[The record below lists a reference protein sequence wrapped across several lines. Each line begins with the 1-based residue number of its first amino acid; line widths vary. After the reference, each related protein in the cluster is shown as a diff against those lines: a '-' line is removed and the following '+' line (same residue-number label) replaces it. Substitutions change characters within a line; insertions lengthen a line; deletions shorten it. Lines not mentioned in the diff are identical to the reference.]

1 MGVIFLIVSILFF
14 VSIFL
19 IFRIFDYYNIN
30 NPQAIIINY
39 AIASLVSFIFYK
51 GDIQLTTVYTLNWFP
66 YAAALGVLFMLS
78 FLLFAISTQKAGIA
92 ITSVASKMSV
102 LIPVFLGAY
111 LYEYE
116 TLNTIKIVGL
126 VLSIASFYLIFK
138 KEKTEEFEI
147 KTIILPALIFLFSGA
162 NDSLLKYIREMFFK
176 SAEINLDHE
185 ILFMGSL
192 FTVSFIS
199 GVLILGT
206 ITLIKREKF
215 EFKTIIAGT
224 ILGVFNFFSALTMFK
239 AMGHFESSF
248 FFPVFNVSIV
258 GLSTLIGII
267 FFKEKLNRTNKI
279 GTALALITILLLALN

>member
-1 MGVIFLIVSILFF
+1 MGIIFLIVSILFF

-19 IFRIFDYYNIN
+19 TFRIFDYYKIN

-39 AIASLVSFIFYK
+39 AIASLVSYFFYK
-51 GDIQLTTVYTLNWFP
+51 GDIPLSTVSTLDWFP
-66 YAAALGVLFMLS
+66 YSAVLGVLFMLS

-116 TLNTIKIVGL
+116 TLNTVKIVGL
-126 VLSIASFYLIFK
+126 ILSIVSFYLIFK
-138 KEKTEEFEI
+138 KEKTEEFDI
-147 KTIILPALIFLFSGA
+147 RKIILPFFIFLFSGA

-176 SAEINLDHE
+176 SSEINLDHE
-185 ILFMGSL
+185 ILFMGIL
-192 FTVSFIS
+192 FSFSFIS
-199 GVLILGT
+199 GLIILGT
-206 ITLIKREKF
+206 ITIAKKEKF

-224 ILGVFNFFSALTMFK
+224 ILGVINFFSVLTMFK

-267 FFKEKLNRTNKI
+267 LFKEKLSKTNKI
-279 GTALALITILLLALN
+279 GTVLALITILLLALN

>member
-19 IFRIFDYYNIN
+19 IFRIFDYYKIN
-30 NPQAIIINY
+30 NPQAIIVNY
-39 AIASLVSFIFYK
+39 AIASLVSFFFYK
-51 GDIQLTTVYTLNWFP
+51 GDIPLTTAYTLNWFP

-116 TLNTIKIVGL
+116 TLNTVKIVGL
-126 VLSIASFYLIFK
+126 ILSIASFYLIFK
-138 KEKTEEFEI
+138 KEKTENFDI
-147 KTIILPALIFLFSGA
+147 KTIILPFLIFLFSGA

-176 SAEINLDHE
+176 SSEINLDHE

-199 GVLILGT
+199 GLLILGT
-206 ITLIKREKF
+206 ITFIKKEKI

-224 ILGVFNFFSALTMFK
+224 ILGVINFFSALTMFK
-239 AMGHFESSF
+239 AMAHFESSF

-267 FFKEKLNRTNKI
+267 FFKEKLSRINKI
-279 GTALALITILLLALN
+279 GTVLALITILLLALN

>member
-19 IFRIFDYYNIN
+19 IFRIFDYYKIN
-30 NPQAIIINY
+30 NPQAIIVNY
-39 AIASLVSFIFYK
+39 AIASLVSFFFYK
-51 GDIQLTTVYTLNWFP
+51 GDIPLSTVPTLDWFP

-116 TLNTIKIVGL
+116 NLNTVKVIGL
-126 VLSIASFYLIFK
+126 ILSIASFYLIFK
-138 KEKTEEFEI
+138 KEKTEKFDI
-147 KTIILPALIFLFSGA
+147 KTIILPSFIFLFSGA
-162 NDSLLKYIREMFFK
+162 NDSLLKYIREIFFK
-176 SAEINLDHE
+176 SSEINLDHE

-192 FTVSFIS
+192 FTVSFVS
-199 GVLILGT
+199 GLLILGT
-206 ITLIKREKF
+206 ITLLKKEKL
-215 EFKTIIAGT
+215 EFKTVIAGVV
-224 ILGVFNFFSALTMFK
+224 LGVFNFFSALTMFK
-239 AMGHFESSF
+239 AMGYFESSF

-258 GLSTLIGII
+258 GLSTLIGIV

-279 GTALALITILLLALN
+279 GTVLAIITILLLALN